1 MQFSYSFSP
10 KCGWPEGP
18 NEGCL
23 DSLMIYD
30 VQKEGFFFFFFFL
43 IINNFDSL
51 GFFFP

>member
-30 VQKEGFFFFFFFL
+30 VQKEGFFFFFFF
-43 IINNFDSL
+43 
-51 GFFFP
+51 FFFELERILIH